1 MSTNGVKLYNERV
14 TKEYLKYRKVHRIYC
29 SDCDVEMKLSEGGI
43 VYATY
48 PPIYEYVCPKCN
60 HKMTSTAVYPA
71 IEEVWESEDDM
82 KREVMD

>member
-1 MSTNGVKLYNERV
+1 
-14 TKEYLKYRKVHRIYC
+14 
-29 SDCDVEMKLSEGGI
+29 MKRGESGI

-71 IEEVWESEDDM
+71 IEEVWESEEDM

>member
-29 SDCDVEMKLSEGGI
+29 SDCDVEMKRGEMD
-43 VYATY
+43 YAIY
-48 PPIYEYVCPKCN
+48 PPIIYEYVCPKCN

-71 IEEVWESEDDM
+71 IEEVWESEEDM

>member
-29 SDCDVEMKLSEGGI
+29 SDCDVEMKLSGTA
-43 VYATY
+43 YATY

-60 HKMTSTAVYPA
+60 HRTTSTITYPA
-71 IEEVWESEDDM
+71 IEEVWEKEEEM
-82 KREVMD
+82 KKVVMD